1 MFGLVRPYMNDLT
14 EEEKARYKAVYCGL
28 CRALNEMYGL
38 AGRMGLNYDMTFL
51 IILLDSLYEPQEQ
64 TKDAFCPPHPVK
76 KHRETKSEFTDYA
89 ADMTVALT
97 YYKALDDWMDE
108 GSKTGKVYSG
118 LLKRSYQ
125 QVKERWPRQC
135 EAIEKSL
142 DALHE
147 VEKDEAAQ
155 PERAAD
161 LSGRMLAPSL
171 AFRQFSSGKRR
182 YAAYGN
188 TFATASEYYDDVW
201 NIIQCIY
208 YRACPSADTNQRAS
222 LNRNNFT
229 YVGNYRDLVEAER
242 RRELMFEGKRYFDLV
257 RRARRDGNPSHL
269 ASACTPKYT
278 ENAAAITIKLKEM
291 DYIYMPYLKD
301 EVEKNPNLKQNP
313 SYAENET
320 SAKN

>member
-28 CRALNEMYGL
+28 CRALNEKYGL

-64 TKDAFCPPHPVK
+64 TKEAFCPPHPVK

-118 LLKRSYQ
+118 LLKRHYQ

-147 VEKDEAAQ
+147 VEKNEAAQ

-161 LSGRMLAPSL
+161 LSGRMLADIF
-171 AFRQFSSGKRR
+171 AVKEDFFQRQMAGLGYFLGK
-182 YAAYGN
+182 
-188 TFATASEYYDDVW
+188 F
-201 NIIQCIY
+201 IY
-208 YRACPSADTNQRAS
+208 MMD
-222 LNRNNFT
+222 
-229 YVGNYRDLVEAER
+229 
-242 RRELMFEGKRYFDLV
+242 
-257 RRARRDGNPSHL
+257 
-269 ASACTPKYT
+269 
-278 ENAAAITIKLKEM
+278 AAIDYEDDRKKGCYNPLNGMNVTPEEALEILRQPMGQAAEAFEALPLIQDANLMRNILYSGVWQTYNYEMKKNDTMSEPRKARLRVSAGRDDASTPTIGKGGEQ
-291 DYIYMPYLKD
+291 DGH
-301 EVEKNPNLKQNP
+301 
-313 SYAENET
+313 
-320 SAKN
+320 

>member
-1 MFGLVRPYMNDLT
+1 MLGLVRPYMNDLT

-28 CRALNEMYGL
+28 CRALNEKYGL

-135 EAIEKSL
+135 KAIEKSL

-161 LSGRMLAPSL
+161 LSGRMLADIF
-171 AFRQFSSGKRR
+171 AVKEDFFQRQMAGLGYFLGK
-182 YAAYGN
+182 
-188 TFATASEYYDDVW
+188 F
-201 NIIQCIY
+201 IY
-208 YRACPSADTNQRAS
+208 MMD
-222 LNRNNFT
+222 
-229 YVGNYRDLVEAER
+229 
-242 RRELMFEGKRYFDLV
+242 
-257 RRARRDGNPSHL
+257 
-269 ASACTPKYT
+269 
-278 ENAAAITIKLKEM
+278 AAIDYEDDRKKGCYNPLNGMNVTPEEALEILRQPMGQAAEAFEALPLIQDANLMRNILYSGVWQTYNYEM
-291 DYIYMPYLKD
+291 SK
-301 EVEKNPNLKQNP
+301 KQN
-313 SYAENET
+313 ET
-320 SAKN
+320 KGGEQDGH

>member
-28 CRALNEMYGL
+28 CRALNEKYGL

-161 LSGRMLAPSL
+161 LSGRMLADIF
-171 AFRQFSSGKRR
+171 AVKEDFFQRQMAGLGYFLGK
-182 YAAYGN
+182 
-188 TFATASEYYDDVW
+188 F
-201 NIIQCIY
+201 IY
-208 YRACPSADTNQRAS
+208 MMD
-222 LNRNNFT
+222 
-229 YVGNYRDLVEAER
+229 
-242 RRELMFEGKRYFDLV
+242 
-257 RRARRDGNPSHL
+257 
-269 ASACTPKYT
+269 
-278 ENAAAITIKLKEM
+278 AAIDYEDDRKKGCYNPLNGMNVTPEEALEILRQPMGQAAEAFEALPLIQDANLMRNILYSGVWQTYNYEM
-291 DYIYMPYLKD
+291 SK
-301 EVEKNPNLKQNP
+301 KQN
-313 SYAENET
+313 ET
-320 SAKN
+320 KGGEQDGH

>member
-28 CRALNEMYGL
+28 CRALNEKYGL

-161 LSGRMLAPSL
+161 LSGRMLADIF
-171 AFRQFSSGKRR
+171 AVKEDFFQRQMAGLGYFLGK
-182 YAAYGN
+182 
-188 TFATASEYYDDVW
+188 F
-201 NIIQCIY
+201 IY
-208 YRACPSADTNQRAS
+208 MMD
-222 LNRNNFT
+222 
-229 YVGNYRDLVEAER
+229 
-242 RRELMFEGKRYFDLV
+242 
-257 RRARRDGNPSHL
+257 
-269 ASACTPKYT
+269 
-278 ENAAAITIKLKEM
+278 AAIDYEDDRKKGCYNPLNGMNVTPEEALEILRQPMGQAAETFETLPLIQDANLMRNILYSGVWQTYNYEM
-291 DYIYMPYLKD
+291 SK
-301 EVEKNPNLKQNP
+301 KQN
-313 SYAENET
+313 ET
-320 SAKN
+320 KGGEQDGH

>member
-1 MFGLVRPYMNDLT
+1 MFGLIRPYMNDLT

-28 CRALNEMYGL
+28 CRALNEKYGL

-76 KHRETKSEFTDYA
+76 KHRETRSEFTDYA

-161 LSGRMLAPSL
+161 LSGRMLADIF
-171 AFRQFSSGKRR
+171 AVKEDFFQRQMAGLGYFLGK
-182 YAAYGN
+182 
-188 TFATASEYYDDVW
+188 F
-201 NIIQCIY
+201 IY
-208 YRACPSADTNQRAS
+208 MMD
-222 LNRNNFT
+222 
-229 YVGNYRDLVEAER
+229 
-242 RRELMFEGKRYFDLV
+242 
-257 RRARRDGNPSHL
+257 
-269 ASACTPKYT
+269 
-278 ENAAAITIKLKEM
+278 AAIDYEDDRKKGCYNPLNGMNVPPEEALEILRQPMGQAAEAFEALPLIQDANLMRNILYSGVWQTYNYEM
-291 DYIYMPYLKD
+291 QK
-301 EVEKNPNLKQNP
+301 KQN
-313 SYAENET
+313 EVKEEGGG
-320 SAKN
+320 KDGH

>member
-1 MFGLVRPYMNDLT
+1 MFGLIRPYMNDLT

-28 CRALNEMYGL
+28 CRALNEKYGL

-161 LSGRMLAPSL
+161 LSGRMLADIF
-171 AFRQFSSGKRR
+171 AVKEDFFQRQMAGLGYFLGK
-182 YAAYGN
+182 
-188 TFATASEYYDDVW
+188 F
-201 NIIQCIY
+201 IY
-208 YRACPSADTNQRAS
+208 MMD
-222 LNRNNFT
+222 
-229 YVGNYRDLVEAER
+229 
-242 RRELMFEGKRYFDLV
+242 
-257 RRARRDGNPSHL
+257 
-269 ASACTPKYT
+269 
-278 ENAAAITIKLKEM
+278 AAI
-291 DYIYMPYLKD
+291 DYEDDRKKGCY
-301 EVEKNPNLKQNP
+301 NPLNGMNVTPEEALEILRQPMGQAAEAFEALPLIQDANLMRNILYSGVWQTYN
-313 SYAENET
+313 
-320 SAKN
+320 

>member
-1 MFGLVRPYMNDLT
+1 MFGLIRPYMNDLT

-28 CRALNEMYGL
+28 CRALNEKYGL

-76 KHRETKSEFTDYA
+76 KHRETRSEFTDYA

-108 GSKTGKVYSG
+108 HSKTGKVYSG

-161 LSGRMLAPSL
+161 LSGRMLADIF
-171 AFRQFSSGKRR
+171 AVKEDFFQRQMAGLGYFLGK
-182 YAAYGN
+182 
-188 TFATASEYYDDVW
+188 F
-201 NIIQCIY
+201 IY
-208 YRACPSADTNQRAS
+208 MMD
-222 LNRNNFT
+222 
-229 YVGNYRDLVEAER
+229 
-242 RRELMFEGKRYFDLV
+242 
-257 RRARRDGNPSHL
+257 
-269 ASACTPKYT
+269 
-278 ENAAAITIKLKEM
+278 AAIDYEDDRKKGCYNPLNGMNVPPEEALELLRQPMGQAAEAFEALPLIQDANLMRNILYSGVWQTYNYEM
-291 DYIYMPYLKD
+291 SK
-301 EVEKNPNLKQNP
+301 KQN
-313 SYAENET
+313 E
-320 SAKN
+320 AKGGEQDGH

>member
-28 CRALNEMYGL
+28 CRALNEKYGL

-64 TKDAFCPPHPVK
+64 TKEAFCPPHPVK

-147 VEKDEAAQ
+147 VEKNEAAQ

-161 LSGRMLAPSL
+161 LSGRMLADIF
-171 AFRQFSSGKRR
+171 AVKEDFFQRQMAGLGYFLGK
-182 YAAYGN
+182 
-188 TFATASEYYDDVW
+188 F
-201 NIIQCIY
+201 IY
-208 YRACPSADTNQRAS
+208 MMD
-222 LNRNNFT
+222 
-229 YVGNYRDLVEAER
+229 
-242 RRELMFEGKRYFDLV
+242 
-257 RRARRDGNPSHL
+257 
-269 ASACTPKYT
+269 
-278 ENAAAITIKLKEM
+278 AAIDYEDDRKKGCYNPLNGMNVTPEEALEILRQPMGQAAEAFEALPLIQDANLMRNILYSGVWQTYNYEM
-291 DYIYMPYLKD
+291 SK
-301 EVEKNPNLKQNP
+301 KQN
-313 SYAENET
+313 ET
-320 SAKN
+320 KGGEQDGH

>member
-28 CRALNEMYGL
+28 CRALNENYGL

-135 EAIEKSL
+135 KAIEKSL

-161 LSGRMLAPSL
+161 LSGRMLADIF
-171 AFRQFSSGKRR
+171 AVKEDFFQRQMAGLGYFLGK
-182 YAAYGN
+182 
-188 TFATASEYYDDVW
+188 F
-201 NIIQCIY
+201 IY
-208 YRACPSADTNQRAS
+208 MMD
-222 LNRNNFT
+222 
-229 YVGNYRDLVEAER
+229 
-242 RRELMFEGKRYFDLV
+242 
-257 RRARRDGNPSHL
+257 
-269 ASACTPKYT
+269 
-278 ENAAAITIKLKEM
+278 AAIDYEDDRKKGCYNPLNGMNVTPEEALEILRQPMGQAAEAFEALPLIQDANLMRNILYSGVWQTYNYEM
-291 DYIYMPYLKD
+291 SK
-301 EVEKNPNLKQNP
+301 KQN
-313 SYAENET
+313 ET
-320 SAKN
+320 KGGEQDGH

>member
-14 EEEKARYKAVYCGL
+14 EKEKARYKAVYCGL
-28 CRALNEMYGL
+28 CRALNEKYGL

-161 LSGRMLAPSL
+161 LSGRMLADIF
-171 AFRQFSSGKRR
+171 AVKEDFFQRQMAGLGYFLGKFIYMMDAAIDYEDDRKKGCYNPLNGMNVTPEEALDILRQPMGQAAVTFETLPLIQDANLMRNILYSGVWQTYNYQMKKKKE
-182 YAAYGN
+182 
-188 TFATASEYYDDVW
+188 TA
-201 NIIQCIY
+201 
-208 YRACPSADTNQRAS
+208 
-222 LNRNNFT
+222 
-229 YVGNYRDLVEAER
+229 
-242 RRELMFEGKRYFDLV
+242 
-257 RRARRDGNPSHL
+257 
-269 ASACTPKYT
+269 
-278 ENAAAITIKLKEM
+278 NAA
-291 DYIYMPYLKD
+291 D
-301 EVEKNPNLKQNP
+301 V
-313 SYAENET
+313 ENEGGG
-320 SAKN
+320 KDGH

>member
-28 CRALNEMYGL
+28 CRALNEKHGL

-161 LSGRMLAPSL
+161 LSGRMLADIF
-171 AFRQFSSGKRR
+171 AVKEDFFQRQMAGLGYFLGK
-182 YAAYGN
+182 
-188 TFATASEYYDDVW
+188 F
-201 NIIQCIY
+201 IY
-208 YRACPSADTNQRAS
+208 MMD
-222 LNRNNFT
+222 
-229 YVGNYRDLVEAER
+229 
-242 RRELMFEGKRYFDLV
+242 
-257 RRARRDGNPSHL
+257 
-269 ASACTPKYT
+269 
-278 ENAAAITIKLKEM
+278 AAIDYEDDRKKGCYNPLNGMNVTPEEALEILRQPMGQAAEAFEALPLIQDANLMRNILYSGVWQTYNYEM
-291 DYIYMPYLKD
+291 SK
-301 EVEKNPNLKQNP
+301 KQN
-313 SYAENET
+313 E
-320 SAKN
+320 AKGGEQDGH

>member
-28 CRALNEMYGL
+28 CRALNEKYGL

-161 LSGRMLAPSL
+161 LSGRMLADIF
-171 AFRQFSSGKRR
+171 AVKEDFFQRQMAGLGYFLGK
-182 YAAYGN
+182 
-188 TFATASEYYDDVW
+188 F
-201 NIIQCIY
+201 IY
-208 YRACPSADTNQRAS
+208 MMD
-222 LNRNNFT
+222 
-229 YVGNYRDLVEAER
+229 
-242 RRELMFEGKRYFDLV
+242 
-257 RRARRDGNPSHL
+257 
-269 ASACTPKYT
+269 
-278 ENAAAITIKLKEM
+278 AAIDYEDDRKKGCYNPLNGMNVTPEEALEILRQPMGQAAVTFEALPLIQDANLMRNILYSGVWQTYNYEM
-291 DYIYMPYLKD
+291 SK
-301 EVEKNPNLKQNP
+301 KQN
-313 SYAENET
+313 ET
-320 SAKN
+320 KGGEQDGH

>member
-1 MFGLVRPYMNDLT
+1 MFGLIRPYMNDLT
-14 EEEKARYKAVYCGL
+14 EDEKARYKAVYCGL
-28 CRALNEMYGL
+28 CRALNEKYGL
-38 AGRMGLNYDMTFL
+38 AGRIGLNYDMTFL

-161 LSGRMLAPSL
+161 LSGRMLADIF
-171 AFRQFSSGKRR
+171 AVKEDFFQRQMAGLGYFLGK
-182 YAAYGN
+182 
-188 TFATASEYYDDVW
+188 F
-201 NIIQCIY
+201 IY
-208 YRACPSADTNQRAS
+208 MMD
-222 LNRNNFT
+222 
-229 YVGNYRDLVEAER
+229 
-242 RRELMFEGKRYFDLV
+242 
-257 RRARRDGNPSHL
+257 
-269 ASACTPKYT
+269 
-278 ENAAAITIKLKEM
+278 AAIDYEDDRKKGCYNPLNGMNVTPEEALEILRQPMDQAAEAFGALPLIQDANLMRNILYSGVWQTYNYEM
-291 DYIYMPYLKD
+291 SK
-301 EVEKNPNLKQNP
+301 KQN
-313 SYAENET
+313 ET
-320 SAKN
+320 KGGEQDGH

>member
-28 CRALNEMYGL
+28 CRALNEKHGL

-64 TKDAFCPPHPVK
+64 TKEAFCPPHPVK
-76 KHRETKSEFTDYA
+76 KPRETKSEFTDYA

-147 VEKDEAAQ
+147 VEKDETAQ

-161 LSGRMLAPSL
+161 LSGRMLADIF
-171 AFRQFSSGKRR
+171 AVKEDFFQRQMAGLGYFLGK
-182 YAAYGN
+182 
-188 TFATASEYYDDVW
+188 F
-201 NIIQCIY
+201 IY
-208 YRACPSADTNQRAS
+208 MMD
-222 LNRNNFT
+222 
-229 YVGNYRDLVEAER
+229 
-242 RRELMFEGKRYFDLV
+242 
-257 RRARRDGNPSHL
+257 
-269 ASACTPKYT
+269 
-278 ENAAAITIKLKEM
+278 AAIDYQDDRKKGCYNPLNGMNVTPEEALEILRQPMGQAAEAFETLPLIQDANLMRNILYSGVWQTYNYEMKKNDTMSEPRKARLRVSAGRDDASTPTIGKGGEQ
-291 DYIYMPYLKD
+291 DGH
-301 EVEKNPNLKQNP
+301 
-313 SYAENET
+313 
-320 SAKN
+320 

>member
-1 MFGLVRPYMNDLT
+1 MFGLIRPYMNDLT

-28 CRALNEMYGL
+28 CRALNEKYGL

-51 IILLDSLYEPQEQ
+51 IILLDSLYEPQEH
-64 TKDAFCPPHPVK
+64 TKDAVCPPHPVK

-97 YYKALDDWMDE
+97 YYKALDDWIDE

-161 LSGRMLAPSL
+161 LSGRMLADIF
-171 AFRQFSSGKRR
+171 AVKEDFFQRQMAGLGYFLGK
-182 YAAYGN
+182 
-188 TFATASEYYDDVW
+188 F
-201 NIIQCIY
+201 IY
-208 YRACPSADTNQRAS
+208 MMD
-222 LNRNNFT
+222 
-229 YVGNYRDLVEAER
+229 
-242 RRELMFEGKRYFDLV
+242 
-257 RRARRDGNPSHL
+257 
-269 ASACTPKYT
+269 
-278 ENAAAITIKLKEM
+278 AAIDYEDDRKKGCYNPLNGMNVTPEEALEILRQPMGQAAEAFEALPLIQDANLMRNILYSGVWQTYNYEM
-291 DYIYMPYLKD
+291 SK
-301 EVEKNPNLKQNP
+301 KQNDTKGG
-313 SYAENET
+313 EQDGH
-320 SAKN
+320 

>member
-14 EEEKARYKAVYCGL
+14 EEEKARYKAVYCGR
-28 CRALNEMYGL
+28 CRALNEKYGL

-108 GSKTGKVYSG
+108 HSNTGKVYSG
-118 LLKRSYQ
+118 LLKRHYQ

-161 LSGRMLAPSL
+161 LSGRMLADIF
-171 AFRQFSSGKRR
+171 AVKEDFFQRQMAGLGYFLGK
-182 YAAYGN
+182 
-188 TFATASEYYDDVW
+188 F
-201 NIIQCIY
+201 IY
-208 YRACPSADTNQRAS
+208 MMD
-222 LNRNNFT
+222 
-229 YVGNYRDLVEAER
+229 
-242 RRELMFEGKRYFDLV
+242 
-257 RRARRDGNPSHL
+257 
-269 ASACTPKYT
+269 
-278 ENAAAITIKLKEM
+278 AAIDYEDDRKKGCYNPLNGMNVPPEEALELLRQPMGQAAEAFEALPLIQDANLMRNILYSGVWQTYNYEMQKKENT
-291 DYIYMPYLKD
+291 DRKGGEQD
-301 EVEKNPNLKQNP
+301 GH
-313 SYAENET
+313 
-320 SAKN
+320 

>member
-28 CRALNEMYGL
+28 CRALNEKYGL

-161 LSGRMLAPSL
+161 LSGRMLADIF
-171 AFRQFSSGKRR
+171 AVKEYFFQRQMAGLGYFLGK
-182 YAAYGN
+182 
-188 TFATASEYYDDVW
+188 F
-201 NIIQCIY
+201 IY
-208 YRACPSADTNQRAS
+208 MMD
-222 LNRNNFT
+222 
-229 YVGNYRDLVEAER
+229 
-242 RRELMFEGKRYFDLV
+242 
-257 RRARRDGNPSHL
+257 
-269 ASACTPKYT
+269 
-278 ENAAAITIKLKEM
+278 AAIDYEDDRKKGCYNPLNGMNVTPEEALEILRQPMGQAAEAFEALPLIQDANLMRNILYSGVWQTYNYEM
-291 DYIYMPYLKD
+291 SK
-301 EVEKNPNLKQNP
+301 KQN
-313 SYAENET
+313 ET
-320 SAKN
+320 KGGEQDGH

>member
-28 CRALNEMYGL
+28 CRALNEKYGL

-51 IILLDSLYEPQEQ
+51 IILLDSLYEP
-64 TKDAFCPPHPVK
+64 
-76 KHRETKSEFTDYA
+76 ETKSEFTDYA

-161 LSGRMLAPSL
+161 LSGRMLADIF
-171 AFRQFSSGKRR
+171 AVKEDFFQRQMAGLGYFLGKFIYMMDAAIDYEDDRKKGCYNPLNGMNVTPEEALDILRQPMGQAAVTFETLPLIQDANLMRNILYSGVWQTYNYQMKKK
-182 YAAYGN
+182 N
-188 TFATASEYYDDVW
+188 ETA
-201 NIIQCIY
+201 
-208 YRACPSADTNQRAS
+208 
-222 LNRNNFT
+222 
-229 YVGNYRDLVEAER
+229 
-242 RRELMFEGKRYFDLV
+242 
-257 RRARRDGNPSHL
+257 
-269 ASACTPKYT
+269 
-278 ENAAAITIKLKEM
+278 NAA
-291 DYIYMPYLKD
+291 D
-301 EVEKNPNLKQNP
+301 V
-313 SYAENET
+313 ENEGGG
-320 SAKN
+320 KDGH

>member
-28 CRALNEMYGL
+28 CRALNEKYGL

-64 TKDAFCPPHPVK
+64 TKEAFCPPHPVK

-142 DALHE
+142 DALNE
-147 VEKDEAAQ
+147 VEKNEAAQ

-161 LSGRMLAPSL
+161 LSGRMLADIF
-171 AFRQFSSGKRR
+171 AVKEDFFQRQMAGLGYFLGK
-182 YAAYGN
+182 
-188 TFATASEYYDDVW
+188 F
-201 NIIQCIY
+201 IY
-208 YRACPSADTNQRAS
+208 MMD
-222 LNRNNFT
+222 
-229 YVGNYRDLVEAER
+229 
-242 RRELMFEGKRYFDLV
+242 
-257 RRARRDGNPSHL
+257 
-269 ASACTPKYT
+269 
-278 ENAAAITIKLKEM
+278 AAIDYEDDRKKGCYNPLNGMNVTPEEALEILRQPMGQAAEAFEALPLIQDANLMRNILYSGVWQTYNYEM
-291 DYIYMPYLKD
+291 SK
-301 EVEKNPNLKQNP
+301 KQN
-313 SYAENET
+313 ET
-320 SAKN
+320 KGGEQDGH

>member
-28 CRALNEMYGL
+28 CRALNEKYGL

-155 PERAAD
+155 PG
-161 LSGRMLAPSL
+161 LGYFL
-171 AFRQFSSGKRR
+171 GK
-182 YAAYGN
+182 
-188 TFATASEYYDDVW
+188 F
-201 NIIQCIY
+201 IY
-208 YRACPSADTNQRAS
+208 MMD
-222 LNRNNFT
+222 
-229 YVGNYRDLVEAER
+229 
-242 RRELMFEGKRYFDLV
+242 
-257 RRARRDGNPSHL
+257 
-269 ASACTPKYT
+269 
-278 ENAAAITIKLKEM
+278 AAIDYEDDRKKACYNPLNGMNVTPEEALEILRQPMGQAAEAFETLPLIQDANLMRNILYSGVWQTYNYEM
-291 DYIYMPYLKD
+291 QK
-301 EVEKNPNLKQNP
+301 
-313 SYAENET
+313 NET
-320 SAKN
+320 MSEPRKARQRVSAGRNDASTPTIGKGGEQDGH